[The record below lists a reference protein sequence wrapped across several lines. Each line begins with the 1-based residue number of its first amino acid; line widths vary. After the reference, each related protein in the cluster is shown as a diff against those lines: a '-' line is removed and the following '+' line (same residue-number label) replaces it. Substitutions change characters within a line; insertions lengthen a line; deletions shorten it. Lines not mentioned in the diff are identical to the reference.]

1 MDAPQQMPFLLSRTE
16 AARYCGVSLS
26 TFKVWI
32 RAGVVRP
39 VQVPLVSRVLFRRAD
54 LEAFCRALPTA

>member
-1 MDAPQQMPFLLSRTE
+1 MPFLLSRAE
-16 AARYCGVSLS
+16 AARFCGVSLS
-26 TFKVWI
+26 TFKVWT

-39 VQVPLVSRVLFRRAD
+39 VRVPLVSRVLFRRAD